1 MKNKKKFNRHKTEW
15 ALIREEEI
23 KLHGKLISL
32 RPGKTHKSKKYYSR
46 KEKWKDDKDEY

>member
-1 MKNKKKFNRHKTEW
+1 MKKKKKFNRHKTEW

-32 RPGKTHKSKKYYSR
+32 RPGKTHKSKKIYNR
-46 KEKWKDDKDEY
+46 KKGWENDEN

>member
-1 MKNKKKFNRHKTEW
+1 MKKNYNRHKTEW

-32 RPGKTHKSKKYYSR
+32 RPVNIHKSKKSYNR
-46 KEKWKDDKDEY
+46 KKKDWNYDED